1 MTNTP
6 SQSKT
11 PLSILEI
18 VGANPEPA
26 KLSNA
31 VLLIIDAQQ
40 EYVDGKLPLTGINE
54 SLVVGGALLERA
66 RGSGTPV
73 VHVLHRGGG
82 PLFNPEERW
91 FQPAAPLIPQ
101 TGEEVVEKTMA
112 NAFAG
117 TDLQKVLEKTGRTQ
131 LIVIGYMTHNCVSST
146 VRAAKDLGYASTIL
160 ASATG
165 TRDLPDG
172 HGGTISA
179 SVLQAACLAGLA
191 DTIAKVVWN
200 AEDIKG

>member
-1 MTNTP
+1 MINTP
-6 SQSKT
+6 TQTNT

-18 VGANPEPA
+18 VGASFETA

-40 EYVDGKLPLTGINE
+40 EYVDGKLPLAGISE
-54 SLVVGGALLERA
+54 SLAVGGNLLERA
-66 RGSGTPV
+66 RNAGTPV
-73 VHVLHRGGG
+73 VHILHRGGG

-91 FQPAAPLIPQ
+91 FEPAAPLIPQ
-101 TGEEVVEKTMA
+101 AGEEVVEKTMA

-117 TDLQKVLEKTGRTQ
+117 TDLQKILAQTGRTQ

-146 VRAAKDLGYASTIL
+146 VRAAKDLGYASTIV

-165 TRDLPDG
+165 TRDLPDS
-172 HGGTISA
+172 HGGTITA
-179 SVLQAACLAGLA
+179 AVLQAACLAGLA
-191 DTIAKVVWN
+191 DTMAKVVWN
-200 AEDIKG
+200 AEEIKD

>member
-1 MTNTP
+1 MTNT
-6 SQSKT
+6 SSHSKP

-18 VGANPEPA
+18 VGASFETA

-40 EYVDGKLPLTGINE
+40 EYVDGKLPLAGIKE
-54 SLVVGGALLERA
+54 SLTVGGNLLERA
-66 RGSGTPV
+66 RNAGTPV

-91 FQPAAPLIPQ
+91 FQPAAPLIPRA
-101 TGEEVVEKTMA
+101 GEEVVEKTMA
-112 NAFAG
+112 NAFAA
-117 TDLQKVLEKTGRTQ
+117 TELQKILAQTGRTQ

-146 VRAAKDLGYASTIL
+146 VRAAKDLGYASTIV

-172 HGGTISA
+172 RGGTIPA
-179 SVLQAACLAGLA
+179 SVIQAACLAGLA
-191 DTIAKVVWN
+191 DTLTKVVWT
-200 AEDIKG
+200 AEDIED

>member
-1 MTNTP
+1 MTNNP
-6 SQSKT
+6 SQPKA

-18 VGANPEPA
+18 VGASFETA

-40 EYVDGKLPLTGINE
+40 EYVDGKLPLAGISE
-54 SLVVGGALLERA
+54 SLTVGGKLLERA
-66 RGSGTPV
+66 RNAETPV

-82 PLFNPEERW
+82 PLFSPEERW

-101 TGEEVVEKTMA
+101 AGEEVVEKTMA

-117 TDLQKVLEKTGRTQ
+117 TGLQKILAQTGRTQ

-146 VRAAKDLGYASTIL
+146 VRAAKDLGYASTIV

-172 HGGTISA
+172 RGGTLPA
-179 SVLQAACLAGLA
+179 SVIQAACLAGLA
-191 DTIAKVVWN
+191 DTMAKVVWN
-200 AEDIKG
+200 ADDIED